1 MSNVTLAA
9 AATLVV
15 TYGASSGGSC
25 APGDGASVTATPGSV
40 TWTAQQRSTAN
51 PGLTSLASS
60 PSISVT
66 KAAQATLSLT
76 STSAT
81 YNGSAYSLSL
91 ATSGGSGTGALSFV
105 VAAGTATGCA
115 VSGSTLSATTSGTCL
130 VTATQAADADYN
142 ATSSVQTTVTFAMAS
157 QSITWSAPGTQSV
170 AVGGTFSLGSAS
182 DSSGSTV
189 TFSSSTTGVCTV
201 SGTTVT
207 VVSFGTCTI
216 TPSAPASGQYL
227 ATTGTPSNITIAGK
241 TSNGVSVTPSS
252 SNYGNYGGQE
262 LLTFTSTSSITSM
275 SVTINVSGTSGL
287 FGCSQFNSYPTG
299 AINESCASAGNG
311 FTFTYTLVNG
321 PIPAGYANGDVG
333 AQWIGIGNAHSF
345 ANDTWTVTTTSG
357 GVVSTL
363 SGTFKGN

>member
-1 MSNVTLAA
+1 M
-9 AATLVV
+9 
-15 TYGASSGGSC
+15 
-25 APGDGASVTATPGSV
+25 
-40 TWTAQQRSTAN
+40 
-51 PGLTSLASS
+51 
-60 PSISVT
+60 
-66 KAAQATLSLT
+66 
-76 STSAT
+76 
-81 YNGSAYSLSL
+81 
-91 ATSGGSGTGALSFV
+91 
-105 VAAGTATGCA
+105 
-115 VSGSTLSATTSGTCL
+115 
-130 VTATQAADADYN
+130 
-142 ATSSVQTTVTFAMAS
+142 
-157 QSITWSAPGTQSV
+157 
-170 AVGGTFSLGSAS
+170 
-182 DSSGSTV
+182 
-189 TFSSSTTGVCTV
+189 CTV